1 MSQSTFRYAAAL
13 SDTIAALPPV
23 EAAAILAQGYTLSR
37 LMEEDVELS
46 RFFASPAFTVEEKTL
61 MAQEIARRSA
71 LTPILGNLL
80 FTLVGHRRT
89 AELAAIIAA
98 AEHRYHQRQGI
109 VEVELR
115 TADPLTDDDIAGL
128 RPTLTRLF
136 GERLYIRRAVDPA
149 LLGGIVVR
157 TGTLLH
163 DASLAGQI
171 RRLNTYLNKGER
183 HDA

>member
-1 MSQSTFRYAAAL
+1 MSHSIFRYAAAL
-13 SDTIAALPPV
+13 CDTIATIPPT
-23 EAAAILAQGYTLSR
+23 EAAAILSSGHALSR
-37 LMEEDVELS
+37 LMEEDRELS
-46 RFFASPAFTVEEKTL
+46 RFFASPAFSVEEKDI
-61 MAQEIARRSA
+61 MAREIARRSEIDP
-71 LTPILGNLL
+71 LLQNLF
-80 FTLVGHRRT
+80 FTLVQQRRT
-89 AELAAIIAA
+89 AELGAIIAM
-98 AEHRYHQRQGI
+98 AERRYHQRQGI
-109 VEVELR
+109 VEIELR
-115 TADPLTDDDIAGL
+115 TADPLTDEDIAGL